1 MYLYLRTHTYRDEL
15 AAHSFFA
22 QREFAANFLT
32 TRTQKERYVMPKWN
46 WDTGECDQTH
56 NELET
61 ERRGFDNERSLEDDF
76 LERETRDFDDW
87 INNLVS

>member
-1 MYLYLRTHTYRDEL
+1 
-15 AAHSFFA
+15 
-22 QREFAANFLT
+22 
-32 TRTQKERYVMPKWN
+32 MPKWN